1 MFIGIC
7 DANRLG
13 SLQLLEQLGVTLG
26 GVKLS
31 IVLGIGGG
39 LGSLGET
46 LCDFEDALA
55 LAWVLDLAFLTGLLV
70 ASFCALD

>member
-1 MFIGIC
+1 MSIGIFE
-7 DANRLG
+7 ANRLG

-31 IVLGIGGG
+31 IVLGLGGV

-46 LCDFEDALA
+46 LCDFEDTLA
-55 LAWVLDLAFLTGLLV
+55 LAWVLDLAFLAGLLV